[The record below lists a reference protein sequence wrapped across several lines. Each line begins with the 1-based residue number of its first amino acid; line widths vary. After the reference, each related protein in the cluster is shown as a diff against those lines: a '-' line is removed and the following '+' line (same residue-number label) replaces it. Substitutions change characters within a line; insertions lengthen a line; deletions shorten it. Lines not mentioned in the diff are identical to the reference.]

1 MADFAKLCEISDVDD
16 GEIAAFEVEGETVAV
31 ARVGDSYYAFDDTCT
46 HAMCS
51 LADGWIDG
59 TAGDGVGATVS
70 YGDPLTGGCC
80 KTGDQSGSKSAAGS
94 SVSCRTLP
102 PSASMT

>member
-1 MADFAKLCEISDVDD
+1 MAYFAKLCEISDVDD

-59 TAGDGVGATVS
+59 TAVTCPCHSSEFDI
-70 YGDPLTGGCC
+70 
-80 KTGDQSGSKSAAGS
+80 KTGEVLTAPATEAMKTYDVRVSGDDIQVK
-94 SVSCRTLP
+94 V
-102 PSASMT
+102 